1 MARLRLNK
9 TTKIILAISIVLL
22 STALGYL
29 VWRVNQETQLSPY
42 DSEAS
47 AGCPEGCFAPADES
61 GGCAK
66 SCDWKCTQGDP
77 NCPREDW
84 GKLVCIPCDV
94 TEKETD
100 FFTTHSACQVEA
112 DKKNALINMLGS
124 DSCTKYPQN
133 SKWGC
138 KAVYKSQGAEK
149 DGYVLTYAPCT
160 TETKPP
166 VVDCHEDLEPTTYS
180 FNKANAGR
188 SKIGPFPKDGK
199 LVLYFKNLLGAGTY
213 KPTITFKLVSTDTSR
228 NDNQTYS
235 YTPKADEDRTATDFT
250 VKKGEYVLLTKS
262 VDNRNQ
268 GDPEC
273 APTTNN
279 DKYESFGWID
289 PSSDGKCG
297 SGLLGPPS
305 SGSAREAYP
314 KYSISTFRSNAVK
327 QGYEKVTNGEQCW
340 ADWREWAG
348 DYDFNDY
355 FLMVSYAVEEPIPT
369 PNLTI
374 NKSVV
379 ESCTDEDT
387 SNPTAE
393 LAYTIAVTNTGGADG
408 EFSKI
413 EDILDSK
420 VEDSFVEVSSITG
433 GGTYADGKI
442 VWDGNTTVKAGESI
456 SYTYTLVV
464 DKDSFDTYS
473 NTVTLTTGNETKTDK
488 ATITADCVI
497 TEEPEEP
504 EVPTEGEIPQTGIF
518 DSTAGR
524 ILAGVS
530 LVVIGALVYI
540 SPNISL
546 STLNGHIKSRRV
558 YIKERN
564 ISKLRKRFEKKVEKR

>member
-9 TTKIILAISIVLL
+9 TTKIVFAIAIVLL

-29 VWRVNQETQLSPY
+29 VWRVNQEANLGPD
-42 DSEAS
+42 DSEAFECAPGEYKVQETMSGTYCIDNAMREGMPPGCYKNTSTGCMGGYGWITSSPISGPESCFVTKSECES
-47 AGCPEGCFAPADES
+47 ANSAAIKNCES
-61 GGCAK
+61 DGKYGRCETGNCNYATDGRY
-66 SCDWKCTQGDP
+66 SGWIYICDQ
-77 NCPREDW
+77 
-84 GKLVCIPCDV
+84 
-94 TEKETD
+94 
-100 FFTTHSACQVEA
+100 TT
-112 DKKNALINMLGS
+112 
-124 DSCTKYPQN
+124 
-133 SKWGC
+133 
-138 KAVYKSQGAEK
+138 
-149 DGYVLTYAPCT
+149 
-160 TETKPP
+160 PP
-166 VVDCHEDLEPTTYS
+166 PPPVDCHEDLEPTTYS

-213 KPTITFKLVSTDTSR
+213 RPTITFKLVSTDTSR

-262 VDNRNQ
+262 VDNSNQ

-279 DKYESFGWID
+279 PKYESFGWID

-369 PNLTI
+369 PNLTV

-413 EDILDSK
+413 EDVLDSK
-420 VEDSFVEVSSITG
+420 VEDSFVQVSSITG

-473 NTVTLTTGNETKTDK
+473 NTVTLTTGSETKTDK

-504 EVPTEGEIPQTGIF
+504 EEPEVPEVPTEGEVPQTGIF

-564 ISKLRKRFEKKVEKR
+564 IRKLRKRFEKKVEKR